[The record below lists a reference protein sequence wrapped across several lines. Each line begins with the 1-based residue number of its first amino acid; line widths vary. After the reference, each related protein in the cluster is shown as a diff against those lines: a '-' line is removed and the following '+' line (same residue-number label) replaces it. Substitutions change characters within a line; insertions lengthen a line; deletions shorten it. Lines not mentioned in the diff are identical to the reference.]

1 MIRSLH
7 LSFALNMVPRMLE
20 MAFQSFPILKCS
32 GRAWPQTPLWPLVL
46 TFGYS
51 SLTSCLHVL
60 QILLKPLALRLHLWK
75 LWKIILN
82 WKIFS
87 WSYMYIPNPFFMSW
101 IKVYG
106 SPFFFSWKD
115 IDKND
120 RSLDEGQQRVVSSFL
135 RSARN
140 GGIALE
146 GKDKE
151 RFNAIQLRLAE
162 LGNKFR
168 WLV

>member
-1 MIRSLH
+1 MAKHLCH
-7 LSFALNMVPRMLE
+7 LS
-20 MAFQSFPILKCS
+20 
-32 GRAWPQTPLWPLVL
+32 
-46 TFGYS
+46 
-51 SLTSCLHVL
+51 
-60 QILLKPLALRLHLWK
+60 
-75 LWKIILN
+75 
-82 WKIFS
+82 
-87 WSYMYIPNPFFMSW
+87 
-101 IKVYG
+101 
-106 SPFFFSWKD
+106 SWKN

-120 RSLDEGQQRVVSSFL
+120 RSLDEGQQRVVSALL

-168 WLV
+168 

>member
-1 MIRSLH
+1 
-7 LSFALNMVPRMLE
+7 MV
-20 MAFQSFPILKCS
+20 
-32 GRAWPQTPLWPLVL
+32 
-46 TFGYS
+46 
-51 SLTSCLHVL
+51 
-60 QILLKPLALRLHLWK
+60 LRLCENFGK
-75 LWKIILN
+75 LSRTERFIVDLTKS
-82 WKIFS
+82 IFH
-87 WSYMYIPNPFFMSW
+87 FMD
-101 IKVYG
+101 KGFCYL
-106 SPFFFSWKD
+106 FSFKN

-168 WLV
+168 